1 MIHEHLKRGI
11 DFKSGDPINMMRK
24 FSKEEL
30 KQEIQ
35 DFRVVQSYQWLKQ
48 SQLTVP
54 LSIIWMFSCTVY
66 RGPVSL
72 SDHIIELCICMYI
85 FYIHFFLNLELAHCN
100 KRTQTCAWFNSA
112 ELLLYTY
119 ALACVFSSST
129 RTPCTLTLHLL
140 LLKCIHFEI
149 NTLHARIRMYNH

>member
-54 LSIIWMFSCTVY
+54 LSII
-66 RGPVSL
+66 
-72 SDHIIELCICMYI
+72 
-85 FYIHFFLNLELAHCN
+85 
-100 KRTQTCAWFNSA
+100 
-112 ELLLYTY
+112 
-119 ALACVFSSST
+119 
-129 RTPCTLTLHLL
+129 
-140 LLKCIHFEI
+140 
-149 NTLHARIRMYNH
+149 